1 MLSELCLPR
10 TNMKHVLIGRN
21 LKSEARSVGTFRL
34 AIPFPET
41 MPKRLT
47 TFKRWEL
54 NSDQ

>member
-34 AIPFPET
+34 AIPFPKT